1 MRKLTIPILLAV
13 GAAFLMI
20 GVIWAMQDP
29 LVLENK
35 YGPVEFSHQKHAN
48 QKCQDCHHT
57 LKEGEESPK
66 PCGECHN
73 ADAEIKRKK
82 AFHGTCTACH
92 KKLAQGPQKCKECH
106 QK

>member
-1 MRKLTIPILLAV
+1 
-13 GAAFLMI
+13 MI
-20 GVIWAMQDP
+20 GVIWAKEHT

-73 ADAEIKRKK
+73 AEAEITAKK